1 MMSYIHPNLPRTHN
15 YIQLNNNYIQQSVQT
30 IWAVARYD
38 IYIYIYIY
46 SIYIYIININI
57 LYIYIIQNIYR
68 INRITLH
75 VLSKKF
81 YDFKF
86 QNNWCLFCIIIL
98 LETVVGLFPR

>member
-1 MMSYIHPNLPRTHN
+1 MSYIHPNLPRTHN

-38 IYIYIYIY
+38 IYIYYIYIY
-46 SIYIYIININI
+46 YKYKYI
-57 LYIYIIQNIYR
+57 IYIIQNIYR

-86 QNNWCLFCIIIL
+86 QNNRCLFCIIIL

>member
-1 MMSYIHPNLPRTHN
+1 MSYIHPNLPRTHN

-30 IWAVARYD
+30 IWAVARYV
-38 IYIYIYIY
+38 
-46 SIYIYIININI
+46 
-57 LYIYIIQNIYR
+57 IYIIQNIYR

-75 VLSKKF
+75 VLSKNF

-86 QNNWCLFCIIIL
+86 QNNRCLFCIIIL

>member
-1 MMSYIHPNLPRTHN
+1 MSYIHPNLPRTHN
-15 YIQLNNNYIQQSVQT
+15 YIQLNNNYKQQSVQT

-46 SIYIYIININI
+46 YIYYKYKYI
-57 LYIYIIQNIYR
+57 IYIIQNIYR

-75 VLSKKF
+75 VLSKNF

-86 QNNWCLFCIIIL
+86 QNNRCLFCIIIL